1 MITQEVAP
9 VAGEVPVALET
20 VALETAALETPAL
33 EMPSKFST
41 AELFQFSGM
50 SDSLRDL
57 AVSLASSDVAV
68 PEDALRLMAD
78 QYAQVRAELLRMLAE
93 KGDERAH
100 AFIPDLPADQVP
112 SIAWIAV
119 AATQLSRWCD
129 VVHSTPAYLLS
140 QQVAAANAKAV
151 GVKVRETLQED
162 SPVADLPTANMQLG
176 AYL

>member
-1 MITQEVAP
+1 MITQEMVPAGADAP
-9 VAGEVPVALET
+9 APLEAVALES
-20 VALETAALETPAL
+20 AAL

-57 AVSLASSDVAV
+57 AVSLASNDVAV
-68 PEDALRLMAD
+68 SADALALMAH
-78 QYAQVRAELLRMLAE
+78 QYAQVREELLRMLAE

-100 AFIPDLPADQVP
+100 AFIPDVPAGQLPSV
-112 SIAWIAV
+112 AWIAV

-151 GVKVRETLQED
+151 GVKVRETLQEEI
-162 SPVADLPTANMQLG
+162 VAELPAANMQLG